1 MNKFNRKVLVLNA
14 DFMPI
19 LRVDLEKAMG
29 MLYVKKTATELD
41 FYPEKIQD
49 SMGRQYPIPA
59 VLLLKKMI
67 KRSYRKVPFNKKN
80 VFMRDKCTCQYCNEV
95 FSPQDLTY
103 DHVIPRSKWTA
114 KHEANMPQRG
124 CTQWENIVTACRK
137 CNLKKADKTPEEAGM
152 KLNKRPRQPTYAEIA
167 LGLSPFE
174 RVPKEWV
181 PYIKNL
187 SKHNLLLE
195 T

>member
-1 MNKFNRKVLVLNA
+1 
-14 DFMPI
+14 
-19 LRVDLEKAMG
+19 
-29 MLYVKKTATELD
+29 
-41 FYPEKIQD
+41 
-49 SMGRQYPIPA
+49 
-59 VLLLKKMI
+59 MI

>member
-1 MNKFNRKVLVLNA
+1 MNKFSRKVLVLNA

-41 FYPEKIQD
+41 FYPEKIKD

-80 VFMRDKCTCQYCNEV
+80 VFLRDKCTCQYCKKV
-95 FSPQDLTY
+95 FAPTDLTY
-103 DHVIPRSKWTA
+103 DHVIPRSKWNS
-114 KHEANMPQRG
+114 KHEARFPQQG
-124 CTQWENIVTACRK
+124 CTQWENIVTACRA
-137 CNLKKADKTPEEAGM
+137 CNLKKGDKTPEQAGM
-152 KLNKRPRQPTYAEIA
+152 PLSKKPKQPTYAEIA

-174 RVPKEWV
+174 RVPKEWI
-181 PYIKNL
+181 PYLQNL
-187 SKHNLLLE
+187 SKTNLVLE